1 MHQEQGLS
9 SFFTPNT
16 RKMSRVNVID
26 GTSTRDMLIPLH
38 MIAPN
43 LKNVALSPSGAAMS
57 KHEKFRTPAEK
68 AILDASHINPTYSFH

>member
-1 MHQEQGLS
+1 
-9 SFFTPNT
+9 
-16 RKMSRVNVID
+16 MSRVNVID

-57 KHEKFRTPAEK
+57 KHEKFRTLAEK
-68 AILDASHINPTYSFH
+68 AILDASHSNPTYSFIKKTGKIIIFAHRDMTP